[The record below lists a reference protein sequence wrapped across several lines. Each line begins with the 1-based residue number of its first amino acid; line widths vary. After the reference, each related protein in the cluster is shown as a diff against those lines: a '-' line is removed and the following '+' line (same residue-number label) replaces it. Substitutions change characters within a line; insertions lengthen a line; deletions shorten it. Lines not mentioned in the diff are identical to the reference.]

1 LLREC
6 VNAIN
11 DEEIVDFS
19 TYLTIV
25 KLKTAA
31 LMSVSTQSGA
41 MVTGADDET
50 VQIMADYGMNMGI
63 AYQMVDD
70 YVDDEIGQ
78 VKGYSLEFAL
88 DAAERARKVLKPVG
102 PSIYKDKLLQMLDLV
117 KEMAAQKNMSTT
129 VRMP

>member
-1 LLREC
+1 
-6 VNAIN
+6 
-11 DEEIVDFS
+11 
-19 TYLTIV
+19 
-25 KLKTAA
+25 
-31 LMSVSTQSGA
+31 
-41 MVTGADDET
+41 
-50 VQIMADYGMNMGI
+50 
-63 AYQMVDD
+63 MVDD